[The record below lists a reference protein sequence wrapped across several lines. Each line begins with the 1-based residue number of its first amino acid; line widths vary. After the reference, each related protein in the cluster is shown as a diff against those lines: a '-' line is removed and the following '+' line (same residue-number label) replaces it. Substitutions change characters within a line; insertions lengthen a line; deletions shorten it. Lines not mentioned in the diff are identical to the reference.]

1 MGRGNSPF
9 CLNCVIIPISRY
21 LMRDFLCDNMDLTQ
35 DEKLQIV
42 KKIYIDRIRRDKI
55 KDEYGLNRDGLTE
68 IEKEMFSMLY
78 LYYINRGSESI
89 K

>member
-1 MGRGNSPF
+1 
-9 CLNCVIIPISRY
+9 
-21 LMRDFLCDNMDLTQ
+21 MDLTQ